1 MDSYNQGYTDSVPE
15 MDRIKAENRK
25 LKAEV
30 AQLKQRVE
38 SLSKSVS
45 DNAWESE
52 YRERHRN
59 HDGWMNG

>member
-1 MDSYNQGYTDSVPE
+1 MDSYNQGYSSGFPE

-25 LKAEV
+25 LKAENV
-30 AQLKQRVE
+30 QLKEKVE
-38 SLSKSVS
+38 RLRKAVS